1 VEIGNVRLASV
12 ESEMR
17 QSFLDYAVS
26 VIVQRALPDARDGLK
41 PVHRRVLFAMSE
53 MGLRSTTRY
62 RKSAGIVGEVLKSYH
77 PHGETA
83 VYDTLVRMAQ
93 DFNLRYP
100 LVDGQGNFGS
110 VDGDS
115 AAAMR
120 YTEARLTA
128 ISDELL
134 ADIDKNTVDFMP
146 NYDASTEE
154 PRVLPSRLPNLL
166 INGSSGIAVGMATN
180 IPPHNLNE
188 ICDAV
193 LMLIENPD
201 ATIEDLME
209 VVSGPDFPTGGTILG
224 REGIKAAYATG
235 RGRIVVRARAF
246 VEESVRGGRYQIV
259 VTELP
264 YQVNKATLLERIAD
278 LVREGKLDG
287 ISDLRD
293 ESDRTGMR
301 AIIELKRDAQPM
313 KVLNN
318 LFKHTALQ
326 STFGVNMVALIERG
340 TQPRSLTL
348 KRALQEYIAHRQE
361 VVTRRTA
368 FELERAKRRAHVL
381 EGLKI
386 ALDHIDEVIATI
398 RASRTTE
405 TARTNLQKRFSLTEI
420 QATAILDM
428 RLARLAGL
436 ERRKIEDELKE
447 VRAEILRLEAIL
459 ADPKLILEVIRTD
472 MAHLKEKYGDER
484 RTRIQDISGALTEE
498 DLIPEVDVLV
508 TLTTRGYVKR
518 SADGVFRTQHR
529 GGRGVTGVT
538 MRDEDAI
545 QHILSANTMD
555 WLLVFTNRG
564 RVYQLKVHELP
575 DVGRTAKGV
584 PIINVINMQPDESV
598 TTLMKVRDYE
608 SGLFLFF
615 TTRLGRVKR
624 TALNQFRSVRSTGMI
639 AIGLDPEDELAWVRM
654 TSGEDDLMLVSQE
667 GQAARFREEVVRA
680 MGRPAAGVIGIR
692 LEKGDRVIAS
702 EAVAPGKDLLVV
714 AQRGLG
720 KRTKT
725 DHFITKGRGGKG
737 VTAMKLTS
745 RTGKIVGAG
754 MVDNDHAL
762 MLMSTSGK
770 VIRLPVSQVPTI
782 GRQTQ
787 GVTLMKLDPD
797 ETVATMTIVEK
808 REDEPDPALPP
819 LNGHA
824 QEEVVPARG
833 PARDG
838 S

>member
-41 PVHRRVLFAMSE
+41 PVHRRVLYAMSE

-77 PHGETA
+77 PHGDSS

-110 VDGDS
+110 VDGDG

-134 ADIDKNTVDFMP
+134 GDIDKNTVDFMP

-154 PRVLPSRLPNLL
+154 PRVLPGRLPNLL
-166 INGSSGIAVGMATN
+166 VNGSAGIAVGMATN

-188 ICDAV
+188 ICDAAV
-193 LMLIENPD
+193 LLINNPD
-201 ATIEDLME
+201 STVEDLME
-209 VVSGPDFPTGGTILG
+209 VVTGPDFPTGGTILG

-235 RGRIVVRARAF
+235 RGRIVVRAKAF
-246 VEESVRGGRYQIV
+246 VEESARGGRYQLV

-318 LFKHTALQ
+318 LFKHTQLQ
-326 STFGVNMVALIERG
+326 STFGVNMVALVERG

-348 KRALQEYIAHRQE
+348 KRALQEYISHRQE
-361 VVTRRTA
+361 VVTRRTE
-368 FELERAKRRAHVL
+368 FELDRARRRAHIL

-405 TARTNLQKRFSLTEI
+405 TARANLQKRFSLTEI

-447 VRAEILRLEAIL
+447 VRAEISRLETLL
-459 ADPKLILEVIRTD
+459 ADPKLILDIIRAD

-484 RTRIQDISGALTEE
+484 RTKIQDISGALTEE

-508 TLTTRGYVKR
+508 TLTARGYVKR

-608 SGLFLFF
+608 SGQYLFF

-624 TALNQFRSVRSTGMI
+624 TALNQFRSVRSTGLI
-639 AIGLDPEDELAWVRM
+639 AIGLDADDELAWVRM
-654 TSGEDDLMLVSQE
+654 TSGEDDLMLVSHE

-692 LEKGDRVIAS
+692 LDKSDRVIAS
-702 EAVAPGKDLLVV
+702 ETVAPGKDLLVFSE
-714 AQRGLG
+714 RGLG

-725 DHFITKGRGGKG
+725 EHFITKGRGGKG
-737 VTAMKLTS
+737 VTAMKLTT

-754 MVDNDHAL
+754 MVDDDHTL

-797 ETVATMTIVEK
+797 ETVATMTIAEK
-808 REDEPDPALPP
+808 KDDEPDPSLPP
-819 LNGHA
+819 LNGHGENEA
-824 QEEVVPARG
+824 IPASRTSSG
-833 PARDG
+833 A